1 MIFSPS
7 HFQALAACPTRGTAY
22 LWRKL
27 RRSTAIWQG
36 RFSLIQPETGDLPPI
51 GAGPRCCDNRCREGF
66 RGIHQPMN
74 IRLQSRQVARDPS
87 MVMSRCRHFLQRAQR
102 RPELSETSCLQVAI
116 SSRLSAAGKTPGCMA
131 AETTASTCGSV

>member
-1 MIFSPS
+1 
-7 HFQALAACPTRGTAY
+7 
-22 LWRKL
+22 
-27 RRSTAIWQG
+27 
-36 RFSLIQPETGDLPPI
+36 
-51 GAGPRCCDNRCREGF
+51 
-66 RGIHQPMN
+66 MN